1 MSSKILLP
9 AIWLHGRRDMKD
21 EDDRDPEPIP
31 HWQDFESTVESI
43 CRHLIL
49 RDSHLGEWRFA
60 HASVAEYFENNQKDW
75 ASRAHED
82 VAAVLLSVLIEGCS
96 TWTSTHRK
104 SFEDSS
110 DLDSSLHHEIP
121 LKWPDALLLY
131 TTTYWVLHVR
141 STSLQSKGH
150 EEVQRLLKRLLS
162 SEDGPRGS
170 TSSGY
175 QAWIEVIQSE
185 AWRIHSDRLRYTH
198 FGVLVHGEHELYAPD
213 LKPAEKSI
221 FGICALGL
229 HVFLQ
234 GWWDKDLDVSQV
246 NAMGLDLLALAAKY
260 GHEGL
265 CSALIDKGSDP
276 NRRLVGGWETAL
288 KRATEGEHTETVR
301 LLLNKGSDPNVVDR
315 GSSLLC
321 SAARKRSSDIIKI
334 FLEKQADPN
343 IKCQE
348 CDFGCAL
355 EAAARLDKDGT
366 VKLLL
371 VSGAKANLTTR
382 LGLYGSPLAA
392 AAYWG
397 SLECVKLL
405 IEDGAET
412 NTPLEHGEF
421 GSALAAA
428 ARSGELESAKYLID
442 HGAQVNAQ
450 LEHGDYGSALA
461 AAVSGLDL
469 ECTQLLVECGA
480 EVNAPLEY
488 SIYGSA
494 LAAAAYRGALGCV
507 TCLVEHGAEVN
518 AHLEHGA
525 FGNALIAAVYMNELA
540 CVKFLVEHGAEVN
553 AYVEFG
559 DYGSA
564 LAAALFA
571 WFGGLKMIKYLIE
584 EVGADTNVL
593 SLGLPYGHSGDGPE
607 GWEWSASCHEKV
619 KYLMEEALVARET
632 LHAIGCRTEL

>member
-1 MSSKILLP
+1 MSSDILLP
-9 AIWLHGRRDMKD
+9 AIRLHGRRDTRDKH
-21 EDDRDPEPIP
+21 DRDPEPIP
-31 HWQDFESTVESI
+31 QGFESTVESI

-49 RDSHLGEWRFA
+49 KDSQLGIWKFA
-60 HASVAEYFENNQKDW
+60 HASVAEYFENNHGDW
-75 ASRAHED
+75 VSRAHED

-96 TWTSTHRK
+96 RWTLTYWK
-104 SFEDSS
+104 SFEDIS
-110 DLDSSLHHEIP
+110 DLDFLSHHEIS
-121 LKWPDALLLY
+121 LKWSDALLLY
-131 TTTYWVLHVR
+131 TTKYWVLHVR
-141 STSLQSKGH
+141 STSLQNKGQQ
-150 EEVQRLLKRLLS
+150 EVQRLLKRLLS
-162 SEDGPRGS
+162 SEDGPRGP

-175 QAWIEVIQSE
+175 QAWTEVIQSE
-185 AWRIHSDRLRYTH
+185 AWRIQSEKLGGYTY
-198 FGVLVHGEHELYAPD
+198 FGVLVHGEHGLYAPD

-229 HVFLQ
+229 HEFLQ

-265 CSALIDKGSDP
+265 CSALIDTGSDP

-288 KRATEGEHTETVR
+288 KHATEEEHTETVR
-301 LLLNKGSDPNVVDR
+301 LLLNKGSNPNVVDR

-321 SAARKRSSDIIKI
+321 SAARERTRSSDIIKI

-343 IKCQE
+343 IKCQK

-355 EAAARLDKDGT
+355 EAAADLGKVGT

-371 VSGAKANLTTR
+371 ESGAKANITTR
-382 LGLYGSPLAA
+382 SGIYGSPLAA
-392 AAYWG
+392 AASRG

-405 IEDGAET
+405 IKHEAET
-412 NTPLEHGEF
+412 NTHLEHGRF

-428 ARSGELESAKYLID
+428 ARSGELESALFLID

-450 LEHGDYGSALA
+450 LKHGGYGSALA
-461 AAVSGLDL
+461 AAVTGLHL

-488 SIYGSA
+488 GIYGSA

-525 FGNALIAAVYMNELA
+525 FGNALIAAVYTNQLD
-540 CVKFLVEHGAEVN
+540 CVKILVEHGAEVN
-553 AYVEFG
+553 AYVEYGF
-559 DYGSA
+559 YGSA
-564 LAAALFA
+564 LAAAVFA
-571 WFGGLKMIKYLIE
+571 WFGGLEMIKYLIE

-593 SLGLPYGHSGDGPE
+593 SLGLPHGHLKDGPE
-607 GWEWSASCHEKV
+607 HWKSSVWPKRA
-619 KYLMEEALVARET
+619 KYLMEEALVAKET